1 MPESNKEETLKEK
14 IADFIKDWVKDTTSH
29 GIPRVFKTK
38 FKVIQILWL
47 TCFLASAGYMIY
59 TIVELFIAYYAHEV
73 TATTIRV
80 QELPATFPSI
90 TFCNLNPFNEQY
102 AHQYIVKVSD
112 KAKCFN
118 LDNNIDFQ
126 NCFNTTNTN
135 QAFDKF
141 IDQLKR
147 KVASDKRLTEAYKQ
161 YYGYS
166 LLYDMLVSCDYNGN
180 SCNADNFTTYWDN
193 DYGNCYTFNG
203 GKEDILKT
211 SATGYQYGLKLEL
224 LTS

>member
-1 MPESNKEETLKEK
+1 MTSSTEEQSLTKTLKETILLFFKSTTLHGYPK
-14 IADFIKDWVKDTTSH
+14 IFNSKNIASK
-29 GIPRVFKTK
+29 
-38 FKVIQILWL
+38 ILWISFFSL
-47 TCFLASAGYMIY
+47 SMGYFIY
-59 TIVELFIAYYAHEV
+59 QCVLLIIKFNKYDV
-73 TATTIRV
+73 TASRIRV